1 MATIEITGIGSEMQ
15 GVGRLSDGRAAF
27 VAGTLPGERVAA
39 RIVKDAGRY
48 CEAEL
53 VEILEPSAHR
63 IAPACAYSGT
73 CGGCRIRHA
82 DYAHTLELK
91 GRRVSDAMARI
102 AGMGDA
108 VVRGTVGCENPER
121 ARNKAEYAVRD
132 GRVGMIAAGG
142 SGFVEIDD
150 CLLQSEAS
158 VRTMR
163 FAASLLRGTGIDG
176 WFVTRTNAAGEVMA
190 ILSAQGGAPG
200 WLDRLPEAADVK
212 SVYFC
217 ALKPRPTHA
226 LDGKMT
232 HIAGA
237 RTIFESLCGLR
248 FELSPQTFF
257 QVNVRQAEVLY
268 SLALDAAALDGTCNL
283 LDAYCGCGTIT
294 LAAARRAG
302 RALGVEIV
310 APAIEDAR
318 KNAETNGLADK
329 ARFICADAGAEIP
342 RLVRAGER
350 FDSVIL
356 DPPRKG
362 CDPALIDALGILKP
376 TRVLYVSCDPAT
388 LARDVKLLS
397 ARGFRLEWVTP
408 VDMFPWT
415 GHVETVAL
423 MSKMH

>member
-1 MATIEITGIGSEMQ
+1 MDTIEITGVGSEMQ
-15 GVGRLSDGRAAF
+15 GVGRLPDGRAAF

-53 VEILEPSAHR
+53 VEVLEPSAHR
-63 IAPACAYSGT
+63 IAPACAYNGT

-91 GRRVSDAMARI
+91 RRRVTDAMARI
-102 AGMGDA
+102 AGISDA
-108 VVRGTVGCENPER
+108 DVRGTVGCETPER
-121 ARNKAEYAVRD
+121 TRNKAEYAVRG
-132 GRVGMIAAGG
+132 GRIGMIAAGG

-158 VRTMR
+158 IRVMR
-163 FAASLLRGTGIDG
+163 HAATLLRGTGIDG
-176 WFVTRTNAAGEVMA
+176 WLVTRTNADGEVMA
-190 ILSAQGGAPG
+190 ILSAQGAAPG
-200 WLDRLPEAADVK
+200 WLCRLLEAEGVK

-217 ALKPRPTHA
+217 ALKPRPVHA
-226 LDGKMT
+226 LDGKIA

-237 RTIFESLCGLR
+237 RTIFESLCSLL

-257 QVNVRQAEVLY
+257 QVNTRQAEILY
-268 SLALDAAALDGTCNL
+268 SLALDAADLDGTCEL

-294 LAAARRAG
+294 LAAARRVG

-310 APAIEDAR
+310 APAIQDAR
-318 KNAETNGLADK
+318 QNAEANGLSDK
-329 ARFICADAGAEIP
+329 VRFICADAGAEIP
-342 RLVRAGER
+342 RLVRAGGR
-350 FDSVIL
+350 FDRVIL

-362 CDPALIDALGILKP
+362 CDPALIDALGFLKP
-376 TRVLYVSCDPAT
+376 ERISYVSCDPAT
-388 LARDVKLLS
+388 LARDVKLLT
-397 ARGFRLEWVTP
+397 ARGFQLQWVTP

-415 GHVETVAL
+415 GHVECVAL
-423 MSKMH
+423 MSKG